1 MTDGNAT
8 LAAML
13 EAQAR
18 IADLQ
23 NAAERLR
30 EERDAARSSVDLLMH
45 ECATLE
51 ERLREATAT
60 IDRLRLHL
68 QQGVEI

>member
-1 MTDGNAT
+1 MTTNEN

-13 EAQAR
+13 EAQSR

-30 EERDAARSSVDLLMH
+30 EERDAARSSVDLLLH
-45 ECATLE
+45 ENATLE
-51 ERLREATAT
+51 EQVKSLTVT

-68 QQGVEI
+68 AQGVEL